1 MKLVKD
7 SMSAIDISAIVY
19 ELNQQLIG
27 GWVNN
32 IYQLNSNIFLF
43 KIRTT
48 QNLELLIEPG
58 RRIHLTKYLREKP
71 LRPLTFCMTLRK
83 YLRNARIL
91 EIKQYDLDRIVIITF
106 ETKQQKYHIVAE
118 FFREGNLILLDA
130 DQKIIVAQKY
140 KRMRDRNIIPKEKYV
155 FPPSRGKNLNEVT
168 LEELWESTSN
178 SDKDI
183 VRTLIS
189 SINIDPTLIEDA
201 CLQLNIDKKTPA
213 KTITKEQLKNIL
225 EKIRETVENV
235 SQGKITPLIILDES
249 GEKLQSVEPIK
260 LKKYEK
266 NPFKIFNSFNE
277 AADEFFSKIEVE
289 SLVKEDARPED
300 EMIKKLEKRLK
311 IQEENLR
318 KLILKQA
325 ESKKKGDLIY
335 AHLNEIEEII
345 STILDA
351 RRKGYTWE
359 EIIKKIEEGKKRG
372 VSSAQMIKKLDP
384 KNGTITVIL
393 DDEEIVLDFRKNAV
407 QNASKYYELAKKAAS
422 KIEGLKNAIEKTKN
436 ELNTILERKM
446 LRTEQKEEII
456 FVKRREKKWYEKFRW
471 FFSSNGFLV
480 IGGRDAKQN
489 EEIVKKY
496 LEKNDIFIHADIEGA
511 PHVII
516 KNKEQDVPETTIKE
530 AAQFAV
536 SYSKAWK
543 MGLGSADAYWVTAEQ
558 VSFSPP
564 SGQYLRHGAVIIKGK
579 RNYLKNTP
587 LQLAIGLIKD
597 GEYYIPISG
606 PLSAIKNQTKNFVII
621 IPGKIPSGK
630 LSKMIKYL
638 LLRKLPEEE
647 RRIAERTVLIDDIQ
661 RLIPSGT
668 GEILEENK
676 SEKNRQSKNH

>member
-48 QNLELLIEPG
+48 KNLELLIEPG

-83 YLRNARIL
+83 YLRNARIS
-91 EIKQYDLDRIVIITF
+91 EIKQYNLDRIVIITF
-106 ETKQQKYHIVAE
+106 ETKQQKYHIIAE
-118 FFREGNLILLDA
+118 FFREGNLILLNA

-140 KRMRDRNIIPKEKYV
+140 KRMRDRNIIPKEKYM
-155 FPPSRGKNLNEVT
+155 FPPSRGKNLAEIT
-168 LEELWESTSN
+168 LEELWEHVST
-178 SDKDI
+178 SDKDVI
-183 VRTLIS
+183 RALVS
-189 SINIDPTLIEDA
+189 SISVDPALIEDA

-213 KTITKEQLKNIL
+213 KTITKKQLKNIL
-225 EKIRETVENV
+225 EKIKEIVENV
-235 SQGKITPLIILDES
+235 SQGNITPLIVLDEN
-249 GEKLQSVEPIK
+249 GEKPQSVEPIK
-260 LKKYEK
+260 LKRYEK
-266 NPFKIFNSFNE
+266 NPCKIFNSFNE

-289 SLVKEDARPED
+289 SLVKETAKPED

-318 KLILKQA
+318 KLTLKQA
-325 ESKKKGDLIY
+325 KSKKRGDLIY
-335 AHLNEIEEII
+335 AYLNEIEEII

-351 RRKGYTWE
+351 KRKGYTWD
-359 EIIKKIEEGKKRG
+359 EIVKKIEEGKKRG
-372 VSSAQMIKKLDP
+372 VSSAQMIKKLNP

-393 DDEEIVLDFRKNAV
+393 DDEEVVLDFRKNAV

-422 KIEGLKNAIEKTKN
+422 KIKGLKIAIEKAKS

-446 LRTEQKEEII
+446 LTTEQKEEIVFI
-456 FVKRREKKWYEKFRW
+456 KRREKKWYEKFRW
-471 FFSSNGFLV
+471 FLSSDGFLV
-480 IGGRDAKQN
+480 IGGRDVKQN
-489 EEIVKKY
+489 EEIIKKH
-496 LEKNDIFIHADIEGA
+496 LRKNDIFIHADIEGA
-511 PHVII
+511 SHVII
-516 KNKEQDVPETTIKE
+516 KTEEQNIPETTIKE

-543 MGLGSADAYWVTAEQ
+543 TGLGAADAYWVTADQ
-558 VSFSPP
+558 VSLSPP
-564 SGQYLRHGAVIIKGK
+564 SGQYLRHGAVVIKGK
-579 RNYLKNTP
+579 RNYLKNMP
-587 LQLAIGLIKD
+587 LQLAIGFIKN

-606 PLSAIKNQTKNFVII
+606 PISAIKKQTNNFVII

-638 LLRKLPEEE
+638 LLRKLPEGE
-647 RRIAERTVLIDDIQ
+647 RKIAERTVLIDDIQ
-661 RLIPSGT
+661 RLIPSGV

-676 SEKNRQSKNH
+676 SDI